1 MTEPQGD
8 LTPIAPSRV
17 AKELAHLTDMRRTGE
32 LDREEYEHRFAR
44 TISELRDRRIGG
56 SRKEIQDAINPMI
69 QAGEIDRA
77 EYERFV
83 AQLGLG

>member
-17 AKELAHLTDMRRTGE
+17 
-32 LDREEYEHRFAR
+32 HRFAR

-56 SRKEIQDAINPMI
+56 SRKEIQDAINPLI
-69 QAGEIDRA
+69 ESGKIDRA